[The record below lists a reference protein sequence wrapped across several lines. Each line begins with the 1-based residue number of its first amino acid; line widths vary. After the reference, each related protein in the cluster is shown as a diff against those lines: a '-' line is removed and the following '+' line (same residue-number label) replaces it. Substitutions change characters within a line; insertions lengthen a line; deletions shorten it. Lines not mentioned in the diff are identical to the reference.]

1 MPNRKRLTPVQ
12 GAIRHAVRK
21 TLEAHTKPGQK
32 LLVAVSGGADSLALA
47 AAVEFEA
54 KKQGLQIAAAI
65 IDHGL
70 QKNSDKVAARA
81 KETLKT
87 IGFDEVVIQKVKVL
101 KTGGPEAAARQ
112 ARYLALEQ
120 IQKELK
126 CSFVLLGHTES
137 DQAETVLLGL
147 IRGSGPKSIAGM
159 SEKNGVYLR
168 PLLEIERSQTEQFC
182 IDSGISFWKDPQNK
196 DTKFLRVLLRKKVLP
211 YLEKTLGGSVAKGLV
226 RTSALLRE
234 DDEYLNTISEK
245 AFRKVSSKA
254 PGVIRLSVSDL
265 EKLSPAI
272 LNRVIKLA
280 LDDLG
285 SQSARSHVLA
295 VAELVNHWHGQKPL
309 TLPGVRVVRQ
319 GQAIT
324 IKANQER

>member
-1 MPNRKRLTPVQ
+1 MPNRKRLTPIQ
-12 GAIRHAVRK
+12 GAIRYAVRK
-21 TLEAHTKPGQK
+21 TLQAHTKPGQK

-54 KKQGLQIAAAI
+54 KKHGLLIAAAI

-70 QKNSDKVAARA
+70 QKKSDKVAAKA
-81 KETLKT
+81 KATLQT
-87 IGFDEVVIQKVKVL
+87 IGFDEVVIKKVKVG
-101 KTGGPEAAARQ
+101 KNGGPEAAARG

-120 IQKELK
+120 IQIQLN
-126 CSFVLLGHTES
+126 CDFVLLGHTES

-147 IRGSGPKSIAGM
+147 VRGSGPKSIAGM
-159 SEKNGVYLR
+159 SEKNGAYLR

-182 IDSGISFWKDPQNK
+182 LDSGISFWKDPQNN
-196 DTKFLRVLLRKKVLP
+196 DTRFQRVLLRKKVLP

-226 RTSALLRE
+226 RTAALLRE
-234 DDEYLNTISEK
+234 DDEYLNSLSQK
-245 AFRKVSSKA
+245 AFKKISSKA
-254 PGVIRLSVSDL
+254 PGVIKLSVSEL

-280 LDDLG
+280 LDELG

-295 VAELVNHWHGQKPL
+295 VAELVTNWHGQKPL